1 MRTAIAILTVCVI
14 GIPACGGD
22 DASDTGTT
30 VPTTTGTLVSVGRD
44 GARRELADDVLGFVV
59 PFEGTPRERNEVL
72 YVVYHPER
80 GGLWRFVLP

>member
-1 MRTAIAILTVCVI
+1 MSHMHAGTVVYL
-14 GIPACGGD
+14 ARA
-22 DASDTGTT
+22 DAEA
-30 VPTTTGTLVSVGRD
+30 PTGTLVSVGRD